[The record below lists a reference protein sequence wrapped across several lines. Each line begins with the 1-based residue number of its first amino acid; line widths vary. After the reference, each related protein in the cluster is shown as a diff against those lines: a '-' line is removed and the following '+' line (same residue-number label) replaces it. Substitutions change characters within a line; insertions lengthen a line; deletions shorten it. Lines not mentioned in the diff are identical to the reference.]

1 MVARQVPP
9 ISSPVL
15 IFLSVTLEGTSQV
28 RRRVDLLRILSPM
41 LFVAAAVIVLLLGIW
56 IFQRRLIYF
65 PYPSH
70 LETPA
75 VLSFEPVSLRTGDGL
90 ELGAWFVAAPGA
102 TNGATVVVFNGNA
115 GNRSHRA
122 PLADALSRA
131 GFSVLVFDYR
141 GYGGNPGRPSER
153 GLLEDAR
160 SAREYLLSRD
170 DVDPERIVYF
180 GESLGAAVAIGL
192 AAHHPPAALVLRSPF
207 PSLAAVGRRHY
218 PFLPVSLLLRD
229 RYPSIERIA
238 DLPSPVLVVVGD
250 RDSIVSPTLS
260 RQLFDAASEPKRWLS
275 IPGADHNDWE
285 LLAGTTLV
293 SAVINF
299 VEEHAR

>member
-1 MVARQVPP
+1 
-9 ISSPVL
+9 
-15 IFLSVTLEGTSQV
+15 
-28 RRRVDLLRILSPM
+28 M
-41 LFVAAAVIVLLLGIW
+41 LFIAAAVVVLLLGVW

-75 VLSFEPVSLRTGDGL
+75 ALSFEPVSLRTEEGL
-90 ELGAWFVAAPGA
+90 ELGAWFVAAAPGA
-102 TNGATVVVFNGNA
+102 PNGATVVVFNGNA

-131 GFSVLVFDYR
+131 GFSVLLFDYR

-160 SAREYLLSRD
+160 SAREYLLSRN

-180 GESLGAAVAIGL
+180 GESLGAAVAVGL
-192 AAHHPPAALVLRSPF
+192 AVHHPPAALVLRSPF

-218 PFLPVSLLLRD
+218 PFLPVSTLLRD

-238 DLPSPVLVVVGD
+238 DLPCPVLVIVGD
-250 RDSIVSPTLS
+250 GDGIISPTLS
-260 RQLFDAASEPKRWLS
+260 RQLFDKASEPKRWVS

-293 SAVINF
+293 NAVIDF
-299 VEEHAR
+299 ARPGAFGAGSSLVRILERAPR